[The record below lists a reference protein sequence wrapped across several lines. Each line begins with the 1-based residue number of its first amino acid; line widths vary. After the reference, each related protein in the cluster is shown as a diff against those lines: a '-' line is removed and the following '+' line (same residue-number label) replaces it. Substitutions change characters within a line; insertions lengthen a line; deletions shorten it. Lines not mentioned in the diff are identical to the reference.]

1 MKTNN
6 IILSIL
12 VLFISSSLFAQTKE
26 TVKVWGNCEMCQKK
40 IEGAAKDAGASSAS
54 WNSETKM
61 LTVSYKEKKTS
72 LSKIEEAIAGVG
84 YDTQNFTASDE
95 VYNKLPGCCQYDR
108 KGATGATADSKSC
121 CKDGT
126 CGKDGKCGGCKDGA
140 CGKDGKCAG
149 CKDGKCADC
158 NKANSTATCGKDCKC
173 GECKDG
179 KCEKCHKGSDKGDHA
194 SADAGGKCSA
204 SCCKK
209 G

>member
-1 MKTNN
+1 MKTKN

-12 VLFISSSLFAQTKE
+12 VLFVSASLFAQTKE

-40 IEGAAKDAGASSAS
+40 IESAAKSAGASDAS
-54 WNSETKM
+54 WNSETKI

-108 KGATGATADSKSC
+108 KAAGTSSEAKAC
-121 CKDGT
+121 CKDGVCT
-126 CGKDGKCGGCKDGA
+126 GGKECKCENCNGGKCS
-140 CGKDGKCAG
+140 
-149 CKDGKCADC
+149 DC
-158 NKANSTATCGKDCKC
+158 NKSATCGKDCKC

-179 KCEKCHKGSDKGDHA
+179 KCEKCKKDSMKGNHA
-194 SADAGGKCSA
+194 ATGADGKCSA

>member
-1 MKTNN
+1 MKTKN

-12 VLFISSSLFAQTKE
+12 VLFISASLFAQTKE

-40 IEGAAKDAGASSAS
+40 IETAAKSAGASDAS
-54 WNSETKM
+54 WNAETKV

-108 KGATGATADSKSC
+108 KAAGTSSVAKAC
-121 CKDGT
+121 CKDGV
-126 CGKDGKCGGCKDGA
+126 CNGGKDCKCENCNGGKCS
-140 CGKDGKCAG
+140 
-149 CKDGKCADC
+149 DC
-158 NKANSTATCGKDCKC
+158 NKSATCGKDCKC

-179 KCEKCHKGSDKGDHA
+179 KCEKCKKDSMKGSHA
-194 SADAGGKCSA
+194 ATGTDAKCSA